1 MRIDENNNIYMIKGD
16 TEPLYLN
23 LSDGI
28 FESGDIIYL
37 TIKKSVSR
45 ETINLQKVITVDNDT
60 DTINY
65 ILTNDDTKDLITGNY
80 KYEIKVKNKSE
91 EYNTLIQGLLYLGDS
106 FYDYTWQ

>member
-1 MRIDENNNIYMIKGD
+1 MIKGD

-28 FESGDIIYL
+28 FESGDIVYL
-37 TIKKSVSR
+37 TIKKNISS
-45 ETINLQKVITVDNDT
+45 ETIDLQKIFNVDNDT

-65 ILTNDDTKDLITGNY
+65 ILTNDDTKNLIAGNY

-106 FYDYTWQ
+106 FYDIA